1 MKHSGLY
8 NLHELL
14 NATRGFL
21 QGKGYFI
28 MDSNHS
34 ESVKSSG
41 KEISFEWKAVRNVT
55 DYLQFFFQVEIVI
68 LREVDVLV
76 EEQGHKVRMQQGDIE
91 VRFKTWMNKNY
102 RQTFH
107 GPTKEFLRQTYEK
120 YIIKQQLSGYEG
132 KLNNDGDAF
141 WDLIKKTLGGKTR

>member
-8 NLHELL
+8 DLHHVL
-14 NATRGFL
+14 NTTRGFL

-28 MDSNHS
+28 MDNGHS

-41 KEISFEWKAVRNVT
+41 KEITFEWKAVRSVT
-55 DYLQFFFQVEIVI
+55 DYVQFFFQVEIVI
-68 LREVDVLV
+68 LREVDVVV
-76 EEQGHKVRMQQGDIE
+76 EQNDRKVRMQQGDIE
-91 VRFKTWMNKNY
+91 VRFRTWMNKNY

-107 GPTKEFLRQTYEK
+107 GATKEFLRQTYEK
-120 YIIKQQLSGYEG
+120 YIIKQQLSSFEG

-141 WDLIKKTLGGKTR
+141 WDLIKKTLGGRTR